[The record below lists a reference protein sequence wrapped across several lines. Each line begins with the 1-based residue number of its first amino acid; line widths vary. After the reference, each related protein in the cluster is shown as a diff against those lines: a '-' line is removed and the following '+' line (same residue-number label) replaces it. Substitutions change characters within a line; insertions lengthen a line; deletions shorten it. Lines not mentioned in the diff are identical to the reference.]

1 MPITILLATA
11 SDALGDAVRL
21 ALGEGPGLTLV
32 GQAVNF
38 RQTMHMTSELKPSV
52 VLLDLHR
59 PEKHEF
65 MTTFVKSQLRS
76 VQLLT
81 LSVVTDA
88 EARELA
94 ASSAALALS
103 DSLNLYAE
111 LVPTI
116 VESQPGT
123 VTLP

>member
-1 MPITILLATA
+1 MA
-11 SDALGDAVRL
+11 
-21 ALGEGPGLTLV
+21 TLV
-32 GQAVNF
+32 N
-38 RQTMHMTSELKPSV
+38 
-52 VLLDLHR
+52 
-59 PEKHEF
+59 
-65 MTTFVKSQLRS
+65 SQLRS

-88 EARELA
+88 EVRELA
-94 ASSAALALS
+94 ASSAALALL

>member
-1 MPITILLATA
+1 
-11 SDALGDAVRL
+11 
-21 ALGEGPGLTLV
+21 
-32 GQAVNF
+32 
-38 RQTMHMTSELKPSV
+38 
-52 VLLDLHR
+52 
-59 PEKHEF
+59 
-65 MTTFVKSQLRS
+65 MTTFVNSQLRS